1 MMVNCIPE
9 VITLLLTPILS
20 YIHMVYVRAPY
31 MSYMSYKGSFSQ
43 EPYISQITNRNQ
55 RAWLSRYQTSAH
67 SLRVELGRY
76 INPVTPLSDPECV
89 YCIDTEKHFILF
101 W

>member
-1 MMVNCIPE
+1 MISKFDRFYLDEINKTRMGSDGLDHNKLRLYK
-9 VITLLLTPILS
+9 TL
-20 YIHMVYVRAPY
+20 
-31 MSYMSYKGSFSQ
+31 KGSFSQ